1 MPPTRRAAAPPD
13 LGAAVRSALA
23 TSERITQFLLENL
36 PEAVW
41 QAAPPG
47 GEGRTVAAIVAHI
60 HNVRLM
66 WLKASAVELV
76 PGRDRAGGATA
87 AAVPGRHA
95 SGAMGTK
102 IPAGL
107 DKGSVKPDQARKALA
122 QSHVAVD
129 KLVAAALAGDGRIKN
144 FPPDAVA
151 FVAYLIAHEAHH
163 RGQICSLARQIGH
176 RLPNAVTFGMWEWNK
191 RRQEAARA

>member
-1 MPPTRRAAAPPD
+1 MSPTRRAAAPPD

-41 QAAPPG
+41 QAAPPA

-66 WLKASAVELV
+66 WLKA
-76 PGRDRAGGATA
+76 A
-87 AAVPGRHA
+87 AKGQ
-95 SGAMGTK
+95 K
-102 IPAGL
+102 IPAQL

-122 QSHVAVD
+122 QSHAAVD
-129 KLVAAALAGDGRIKN
+129 KLVGGALAGDGRIKN

-163 RGQICSLARQIGH
+163 RGQICSLSRQLGH

-191 RRQEAARA
+191 RRQEAAS